1 MGLTDTPRANRLHIG
16 IFGKRNS
23 GKSSLTNALTG
34 QEAAL
39 VSDVAG
45 TTTDPVYKAMEVH
58 GIGPCVFIDTAG
70 FDDEGQ
76 LGGLRV
82 ERTQEAARKTDVALL
97 LFSDGGLKQELE
109 WLGLFREKKTPV
121 VAVVNKADEPNAAA
135 LAERVREEA
144 KLEPVLVSARTG
156 EGVAALR
163 TAIIRAMPSDFEQES
178 ITGDLCKAGDLVLLV
193 TVSYT
198 HLTLPTILRV

>member
-1 MGLTDTPRANRLHIG
+1 MGLTDPPRANRLHIG

-97 LFSDGGLKQELE
+97 LFSDGGLKQEAWAQEPGKGWRRCARPSFGRCRPILNRRASRGTCAKRE
-109 WLGLFREKKTPV
+109 ISCCLSCRRISRLRRGGLFCPRC
-121 VAVVNKADEPNAAA
+121 
-135 LAERVREEA
+135 R
-144 KLEPVLVSARTG
+144 
-156 EGVAALR
+156 
-163 TAIIRAMPSDFEQES
+163 
-178 ITGDLCKAGDLVLLV
+178 
-193 TVSYT
+193 
-198 HLTLPTILRV
+198 